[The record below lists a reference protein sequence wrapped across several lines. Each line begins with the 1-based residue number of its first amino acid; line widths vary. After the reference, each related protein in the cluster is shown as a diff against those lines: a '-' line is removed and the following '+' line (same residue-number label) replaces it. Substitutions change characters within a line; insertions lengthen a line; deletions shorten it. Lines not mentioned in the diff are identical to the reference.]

1 MIKVTLKTL
10 TGEVL
15 TIHQCDQAKTT
26 AEAEFLAAGLLEDIK
41 VLTIE
46 RGIKQIVVKYEE
58 EIKSVKAAR

>member
-1 MIKVTLKTL
+1 MIRVTMKTL
-10 TGEVL
+10 AGEVL

-41 VLTIE
+41 VLTID

-58 EIKSVKAAR
+58 KPKA